1 MIKRIKGSFALCL
14 VISVLL
20 STILFNVQ
28 EVSAAG
34 FSISPSSKNVNVN
47 DTVTITATANNS
59 YAQLSISCSG
69 PGSITKSLKDVDNS
83 SGTIQVKAN
92 GVGTIVVTITAV
104 VSDYVYEGDTPPEN
118 TVTKTC
124 KINVTEKSSANN
136 NTSNEGSNS
145 STNSGTSTT
154 EKPKEEEKSKEN
166 DLESLSVSAG
176 TLSPEFAAGTT
187 TYKVE
192 LTSDVEKITV
202 DAKAKDSKATVSG
215 TGEHELKIGENNIS
229 VTVKAEN
236 GSKKTYTVSVYV
248 TEKPQQFVNVNDQE
262 YGILNDLS
270 KTDLPNGFEKA
281 TITIDEK
288 EVTALKNEKLGITLL
303 YLQSSADQKTGF
315 YIYENDTVV
324 GEYKTI
330 TVNDKIY
337 VLLQAPKD
345 LAGVENL
352 KTGTVTIGDV
362 EVNCWNFDEKEKEN
376 YAIVYLLNEEGEKSL
391 YTYENT
397 EGTLQK
403 YIPVQQKSG
412 MDTLTYVF
420 IGTTAVFVVSTAALA
435 YLYINFKKKSISAI
449 KDYYNLKSQDD

>member
-1 MIKRIKGSFALCL
+1 MNKKRIIKFATAFLLVLALINTTAVYAASFSVGASKSS
-14 VISVLL
+14 VAPGGTFSVNISVGGAGQF
-20 STILFNVQ
+20 S
-28 EVSAAG
+28 VSASNGSVSSSSLWVDGSASVTVTAG
-34 FSISPSSKNVNVN
+34 QSGQTTVTVSASDVTASDESPITGSKSVTVSIKTPSS
-47 DTVTITATANNS
+47 
-59 YAQLSISCSG
+59 G
-69 PGSITKSLKDVDNS
+69 GS
-83 SGTIQVKAN
+83 SG
-92 GVGTIVVTITAV
+92 G
-104 VSDYVYEGDTPPEN
+104 
-118 TVTKTC
+118 
-124 KINVTEKSSANN
+124 SS
-136 NTSNEGSNS
+136 SGS
-145 STNSGTSTT
+145 GTT
-154 EKPKEEEKSKEN
+154 EKPKEEEDTRSKEN
-166 DLESLSVSAG
+166 NLESLSVSAG

-192 LTSDVEKITV
+192 LTSDVENITV

-270 KTDLPNGFEKA
+270 KTDLPKGFEKA

-315 YIYENDTVV
+315 YIYENDTVI

-420 IGTTAVFVVSTAALA
+420 IGTTVVFVVSTAALA

>member
-1 MIKRIKGSFALCL
+1 MKIRKYILSFLVCMSMVFMLFTLNINILFAVEASYNISVNTKSVSSNGKVRLSITGVGCEGSFSVSVSNGAVITGEKTIWSGESTDIVAGTQDFTITVTPISISNSSTAEKITYLKPKYQS
-14 VISVLL
+14 ISVK
-20 STILFNVQ
+20 STN
-28 EVSAAG
+28 
-34 FSISPSSKNVNVN
+34 NN
-47 DTVTITATANNS
+47 NNS
-59 YAQLSISCSG
+59 
-69 PGSITKSLKDVDNS
+69 NS
-83 SGTIQVKAN
+83 
-92 GVGTIVVTITAV
+92 
-104 VSDYVYEGDTPPEN
+104 
-118 TVTKTC
+118 
-124 KINVTEKSSANN
+124 NN
-136 NTSNEGSNS
+136 NTGG
-145 STNSGTSTT
+145 STNSGTTTT

-166 DLESLSVSAG
+166 NLESLSVSAG

-202 DAKAKDSKATVSG
+202 EAKAKDSKATVSG

-270 KTDLPNGFEKA
+270 KTDLPKGFEKA

-315 YIYENDTVV
+315 YIYENDTVI

-403 YIPVQQKSG
+403 YIPVKQKSS

-420 IGTTAVFVVSTAALA
+420 IGTTAVFVVSTATLA